1 MSQTGSL
8 RKTHN
13 RYFSMRERCTIRK
26 LLTEMLALTILLW
39 AEAGLAL
46 LPGDQI
52 MQCPAMM
59 SMHGQSQTM
68 AAADDA
74 AANANDAMPCCP
86 ADPGHTPKLA
96 ARHPPCC
103 SSNDAPER
111 PLAFLVNCERLT
123 SHPLDTV
130 ATMAVSCA
138 PPWAEPYG
146 ELRSAHAPGVVK
158 PVLDLKSELRI

>member
-1 MSQTGSL
+1 
-8 RKTHN
+8 
-13 RYFSMRERCTIRK
+13 MRERCTIRK

-59 SMHGQSQTM
+59 SMHGHSQSM
-68 AAADDA
+68 AAAGDA
-74 AANANDAMPCCP
+74 AANADDSDAMPCCP

-96 ARHPPCC
+96 ASHPPCC
-103 SSNDAPER
+103 SSKDAPER
-111 PLAFLVNCERLT
+111 SLAFLVSCERLA

-130 ATMAVSCA
+130 ATMAVSFA
-138 PPWAEPYG
+138 PPLAEPYG
-146 ELRSAHAPGVVK
+146 ELRSARAPGIVK
-158 PVLDLKSELRI
+158 PVLDSKSELRI

>member
-1 MSQTGSL
+1 
-8 RKTHN
+8 
-13 RYFSMRERCTIRK
+13 MRECCTIRK
-26 LLTEMLALTILLW
+26 LLTKMLALTILLW

-52 MQCPAMM
+52 MQCPARM
-59 SMHGQSQTM
+59 SMPGHSQTM

-74 AANANDAMPCCP
+74 AANADDSDAMPCCP

-96 ARHPPCC
+96 ASHPPCC
-103 SSNDAPER
+103 SSKDAPER

-130 ATMAVSCA
+130 ATMAVGFA
-138 PPWAEPYG
+138 PRLAEPYG
-146 ELRSAHAPGVVK
+146 ELRSAHPPDIVK
-158 PVLDLKSELRI
+158 PGLDLKSQLRI

>member
-1 MSQTGSL
+1 MSQNGVL
-8 RKTHN
+8 RKLHN

-59 SMHGQSQTM
+59 SMHGPSQTM
-68 AAADDA
+68 AAGDDA
-74 AANANDAMPCCP
+74 AANADDSDAMPCCP
-86 ADPGHTPKLA
+86 ADPGPTPKLA
-96 ARHPPCC
+96 SSHPPCC
-103 SSNDAPER
+103 SRKDAPER

-123 SHPLDTV
+123 S
-130 ATMAVSCA
+130 S
-138 PPWAEPYG
+138 
-146 ELRSAHAPGVVK
+146 LRW
-158 PVLDLKSELRI
+158 L